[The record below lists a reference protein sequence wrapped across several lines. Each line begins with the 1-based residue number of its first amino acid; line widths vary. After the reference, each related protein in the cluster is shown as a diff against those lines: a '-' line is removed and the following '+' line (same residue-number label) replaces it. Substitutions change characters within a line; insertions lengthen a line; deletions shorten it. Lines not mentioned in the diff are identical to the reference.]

1 MEAFY
6 VVGPCRLSG
15 NVRIHGAKNSVLPL
29 LAASLLCRESCEL
42 TNCPD
47 LSDVHTALAIL
58 QALGAPA
65 QREKD
70 RIVLSPWDGTV
81 CEIPEELMRRM
92 RSSII
97 FLWAILARAGEAA
110 LSLPGGC
117 ELGPRPV
124 DLHLQA
130 MRALGATVRED
141 HGKIRCEAPG
151 GLKGAQIVLAFPSV
165 GATENALLAAATA
178 SGTTVLENAAREPE
192 IEDLAGF
199 LNACGACIRG
209 AGESTIVVEGVKR
222 LSGASYRVIPDRIEA
237 ATYLA
242 AAAATGSA
250 ITLVDVIPRHL
261 RPVLAVLQEAGCRF
275 SGRGRV
281 LSIEA
286 PARLSR
292 IHSVRTM
299 PYPGFPTDAQA
310 PVLAA
315 STLARGTSIF
325 VENIFEERYKHVGE
339 LLRMGASIRVDGRV
353 AVVEGV
359 ERLSGAR
366 VQAADLRGGAGLLVA
381 ALAAQ
386 GETVLEGVCHLD
398 RGYEHIEDALCALGA
413 QVKRRVMEG

>member
-1 MEAFY
+1 
-6 VVGPCRLSG
+6 
-15 NVRIHGAKNSVLPL
+15 
-29 LAASLLCRESCEL
+29 
-42 TNCPD
+42 
-47 LSDVHTALAIL
+47 
-58 QALGAPA
+58 
-65 QREKD
+65 
-70 RIVLSPWDGTV
+70 
-81 CEIPEELMRRM
+81 MRR
-92 RSSII
+92 
-97 FLWAILARAGEAA
+97 LY
-110 LSLPGGC
+110 
-117 ELGPRPV
+117 PR
-124 DLHLQA
+124 
-130 MRALGATVRED
+130 R
-141 HGKIRCEAPG
+141 
-151 GLKGAQIVLAFPSV
+151 
-165 GATENALLAAATA
+165 
-178 SGTTVLENAAREPE
+178 
-192 IEDLAGF
+192 
-199 LNACGACIRG
+199 
-209 AGESTIVVEGVKR
+209 GESTIVVEGVKR